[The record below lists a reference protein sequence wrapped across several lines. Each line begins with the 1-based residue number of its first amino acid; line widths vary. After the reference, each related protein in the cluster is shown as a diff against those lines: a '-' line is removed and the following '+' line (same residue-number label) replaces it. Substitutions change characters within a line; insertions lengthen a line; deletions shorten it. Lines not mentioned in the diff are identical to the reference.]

1 MLAAPDRRAEAC
13 QRLPQILVRDL
24 RHAGSDTFGRNG
36 IDRAAGRCI
45 GRRSGACRKTIR
57 STARQPRKRLT
68 RSQITLARC
77 WISIAAGPSTRK
89 TSVPA
94 GRPNANPSWLVRDGP
109 GADTARGH
117 WILIGSLWAA
127 TSPPTISVQRVTSS
141 AEAKP
146 CRVKVS
152 PTTLLEEVAQR
163 LCKRAGGLVH
173 NGVLCHP
180 SDHDGS
186 SEDRGATAC
195 QAPQRCFIPATHR
208 LARLV
213 RPSSPEIALARGAGR
228 ACRSLPGLA
237 VRDYVAADDGC
248 YRHARIMPAFWPA
261 GAMWARWRPRR
272 STTCLKPGPD

>member
-1 MLAAPDRRAEAC
+1 MSYRRLTAAPRRASACRKSRSATCGMLAAIRSAAT
-13 QRLPQILVRDL
+13 
-24 RHAGSDTFGRNG
+24 GSTA
-36 IDRAAGRCI
+36 AAGRCI
-45 GRRSGACRKTIR
+45 DRRSGACRKTIR

-77 WISIAAGPSTRK
+77 CISIAAGPSTRK

-152 PTTLLEEVAQR
+152 PTTLLRRSRSGFAKER
-163 LCKRAGGLVH
+163 GGLFTMGCSV
-173 NGVLCHP
+173 
-180 SDHDGS
+180 
-186 SEDRGATAC
+186 
-195 QAPQRCFIPATHR
+195 IPR
-208 LARLV
+208 L
-213 RPSSPEIALARGAGR
+213 
-228 ACRSLPGLA
+228 
-237 VRDYVAADDGC
+237 
-248 YRHARIMPAFWPA
+248 
-261 GAMWARWRPRR
+261 
-272 STTCLKPGPD
+272 